1 MHHLD
6 ILLIH
11 DFLRKIILRSFLMV
25 TLALILI
32 IIMQIINTVELAYMA
47 ILGLALLQ
55 VWLHIMMHLHEM
67 WLLRHH
73 KRTSHLLQIEIS
85 LH

>member
-25 TLALILI
+25 TLALILT
-32 IIMQIINTVELAYMA
+32 IIMQTINTVELAYMA
-47 ILGLALLQ
+47 ILGLALL
-55 VWLHIMMHLHEM
+55 
-67 WLLRHH
+67 
-73 KRTSHLLQIEIS
+73 
-85 LH
+85 